1 MWVRFTL
8 TEAVISPISQSYR
21 DIKRSPGQSY
31 TWDSFCKTVGPRDL
45 LKRLEASATIFTRG
59 LPENKDLQKP
69 AIAGIFSNVLRNGVV
84 TQHQF
89 TVAEQDVLQ
98 ECCHQ
103 GWLHTDKL
111 IDTEQLDEVG
121 YFFATSFHRWFVEWK
136 LYDTVPAIPFET
148 GNLLQFV
155 VSVISNFSPRLLSTE
170 RRIGPGCIQRR
181 PEAQYQDE
189 FYRCC
194 HKCSN
199 GSLVTFP
206 EFGTAKGRVD
216 FYVPAKAW
224 GVELVRDGD
233 RLAQHSGRFS
243 SSGSYGTTLP
253 LSDYI
258 ILDCRTTYP
267 ALEHPRTYICSS
279 VMPLLIQLSLNS
291 DLPKLHHVVFSDN
304 FRDVSILDNKLN
316 LVDNGE
322 IRLLVS
328 S

>member
-1 MWVRFTL
+1 M
-8 TEAVISPISQSYR
+8 SQSYR
-21 DIKRSPGQSY
+21 DLKRSLGPSY
-31 TWDSFCKTVGPRDL
+31 TWHVFLENVGPRDL
-45 LKRLEASATIFTRG
+45 LARLEASATIFTRG
-59 LPENKDLQKP
+59 LPENKDLQVP
-69 AIAGIFSNVLRNGVV
+69 AIANIFSTVLRNGVV
-84 TQHQF
+84 TQLQF
-89 TVAEQDVLQ
+89 TEDDQVALQ
-98 ECCHQ
+98 ECFRH

-111 IDTEQLDEVG
+111 IDTDQPNEVG
-121 YFFATSFHRWFVEWK
+121 YFFASSLHRWFVEWK
-136 LYDTVPAIPFET
+136 LCDTVPAIPFET
-148 GNLLQFV
+148 DNLLQFV
-155 VSVISNFSPRLLSTE
+155 VRVISNFSPRLLSTK

-216 FYVPAKAW
+216 FYIPAKKW
-224 GVELVRDGD
+224 GVELLRDGD

-243 SSGSYGTTLP
+243 QSGSYGTTLA

-258 ILDCRTTYP
+258 ILDCRTTNP
-267 ALEHPRTYICSS
+267 VLGHPSSYICSS
-279 VMPLLIQLSLNS
+279 VIPVLIQLSLNS
-291 DLPKLHHVVFSDN
+291 DLPKLHHVVFSGD
-304 FRDVSILDNKLN
+304 FLEVSILDNELE

-322 IRLLVS
+322 VRLLMS